1 MRATDARLFA
11 PFLALMAL
19 AGAGPVRA
27 DEVADK
33 ALAVLRT
40 HCGACH
46 GPGGTSKGGF
56 GYVLDRD
63 RLVARNQVVPGSAA
77 DSALYQRVRD
87 GEMPPPGKRPRPGP
101 DDLAALR
108 RWIDAGAPAARAA
121 APTTLVDEAALVRAV
136 LADLRAAEPRQR
148 RFLRYLTLAHLAN
161 AAGSAEEMDG
171 ARHALAKLVN
181 SLSWHPRVT
190 RPQPVDAARTVFRI
204 DLRHYKWS
212 ARLWDRLA
220 AAYPYRL
227 AEASPAAKACAE
239 LAGTAQPYLRG
250 DWFVATASRPPFYHD
265 FLQLPTTDRGLE
277 RLLQVDVAADLQD
290 DGAVRAGF
298 NGSGVAKNNRVIER
312 HDGAHGAYWR
322 SYDFSDNTGRQ
333 NIFER
338 PLGPAPGPHGFRHA
352 GGEIIFH
359 LPNGMQGYL
368 LVDGDGRRVDK
379 APGDIVSDPKRPD
392 RLVENGVSCL
402 SCHVRGLLPKDDQVR
417 AHVLNN
423 ASAFAA
429 RDREAIL
436 ALYAPPERLR
446 RLMKEDMER
455 FARALE
461 KAGVPAGEPE
471 PVLAVTLRYEGV
483 LDLRTAAA
491 EAGLK
496 PDDFAGRLRN
506 AADLARPLGALL
518 ARGGTVQRQV
528 FEETYPELV
537 RLFRLDVGAV
547 PAETVAAGAVPFT
560 GHDGPV
566 RAMAFAPDGRSAAS
580 GGEDRTV
587 RVWDV
592 ASGKE
597 RLRLEGH
604 ADEVTA
610 VAFSADGRHLIS
622 GSGDRTVRV
631 WDVTSGKELRRFQG
645 HTDAVR
651 AVAFSPDGRRALS
664 GGADRTLR
672 LWDVASGK
680 ELVCLS
686 GHSGAVHAVAF
697 SPDGRLALS
706 GGADHTIRLWNV
718 EKAAEVRRFEGHTAA
733 VHAVAF
739 SPDGRRALSGGD
751 GKIAW
756 LWEVATGKGL
766 RRLTGHANA
775 VIAVAFTSDGRRA
788 LTGSSRYQTADRIVR
803 QWDAASGKEVSATD
817 RDSPEGVGCV
827 AFAPDGGRALLGLS
841 DGGVRLWGIKRGR

>member
-1 MRATDARLFA
+1 MRATASRLFA
-11 PFLALMAL
+11 PLLMLSAL
-19 AGAGPVRA
+19 AGAAPARA
-27 DEVADK
+27 DAIADK

-40 HCGACH
+40 HCGSCH

-108 RWIDAGAPAARAA
+108 RWIDAGAPAARTT
-121 APTTLVDEAALVRAV
+121 APAPLVDEPAV
-136 LADLRAAEPRQR
+136 LRTVVADLRAAEPRQR

-161 AAGSAEEMDG
+161 AAAPAEELDA

-190 RPQPVDAARTVFRI
+190 RPQPVDVARTVFRI
-204 DLRHYKWS
+204 DLRHYKWI
-212 ARLWDRLA
+212 ARPWDRLA

-227 AEASPAAKACAE
+227 TEGSPAAKACAE
-239 LAGTAQPYLRG
+239 LAGTPQPYLRG

-277 RLLQVDVAADLQD
+277 RLLQVDVPADLQD
-290 DGAVRAGF
+290 DSAVRAGF

-312 HDGAHGAYWR
+312 HDGPHGAYWR

-338 PLGPAPGPHGFRHA
+338 PLGPAPGPHGFRQA

-359 LPNGMQGYL
+359 LPNGLQGYL

-379 APGDIVSDPKRPD
+379 APGDIVSDPRRPD
-392 RLVENGVSCL
+392 RLVENGLSCL

-417 AHVLNN
+417 AHVARN
-423 ASAFAA
+423 AEAFPP
-429 RDREAIL
+429 RDREAVL

-471 PVLAVTLRYEGV
+471 PVQAVTLRYEGV

-491 EAGLK
+491 EAGLR
-496 PDDFAGRLRN
+496 PDDFAALLRN
-506 AADLARPLGALL
+506 APDLARTLGALL

-528 FEETYPELV
+528 FEETYPELA
-537 RLFRLDVGAV
+537 RLFRLGADAAPV
-547 PAETVAAGAVPFT
+547 ETVAAVGAPFA
-560 GHDGPV
+560 GHDGAV
-566 RAMAFAPDGRSAAS
+566 RALAFAPDGRSAAS

-592 ASGKE
+592 ASGQE

-604 ADEVTA
+604 SEEVLA
-610 VAFSADGRHLIS
+610 VAFSADGRLLLS
-622 GSGDRTVRV
+622 GGADRTLRL
-631 WDVTSGKELRRFQG
+631 WDLASGKELRRLQG

-651 AVAFSPDGRRALS
+651 AVAFSRDGRRALS

-672 LWDVASGK
+672 LWDVAAGK
-680 ELVCLS
+680 ELACLG
-686 GHSGAVHAVAF
+686 GHAGAVRAVAF

-706 GGADHTIRLWNV
+706 GGADHSVRLWDV
-718 EKAAEVRRFEGHTAA
+718 AKGAELRRFEGHTAA

-739 SPDGRRALSGGD
+739 SPDGKRAVSGGD
-751 GKIAW
+751 DKVARLWDVARGK
-756 LWEVATGKGL
+756 EL
-766 RRLTGHANA
+766 RRFTGHANA
-775 VIAVAFTSDGRRA
+775 IIAVACTAAGQV
-788 LTGSSRYQTADRIVR
+788 LTGSSRYQTADRVVR
-803 QWDAASGKEVSATD
+803 RWGAASGKEVPGAN
-817 RDSPEGVGCV
+817 RDGPKGVGCV
-827 AFAPDGGRALLGLS
+827 AFSPDGGRALLGLS
-841 DGGVRLWGIKRGR
+841 GGGMRLWSIGSAP

>member
-1 MRATDARLFA
+1 MRATAARLFA
-11 PFLALMAL
+11 LALTLTAL
-19 AGAGPVRA
+19 ARAAPARA

-46 GPGGTSKGGF
+46 GPGGTAKGGF

-63 RLVARNQVVPGSAA
+63 RLVARNQVVPGNAA
-77 DSALYQRVRD
+77 DSALYQRARD

-101 DDLAALR
+101 DDLTALR
-108 RWIDAGAPAARAA
+108 RWIDAGAPAAR
-121 APTTLVDEAALVRAV
+121 PGPVPLVDEPALLRIV
-136 LADLRAAEPRQR
+136 LTDLRAAEPRQR

-161 AAGSAEEMDG
+161 AAGPAEELDG

-204 DLRHYKWS
+204 DLRHYKWN
-212 ARLWDRLA
+212 ARVWDRLA

-227 AEASPAAKACAE
+227 AEGSPAAKACAE
-239 LAGTAQPYLRG
+239 LAGTPQPYLRG
-250 DWFVATASRPPFYHD
+250 DWFVATAARPPFYHD
-265 FLQLPTTDRGLE
+265 FLQLPATDRGLE

-290 DGAVRAGF
+290 DSAVRAGF

-312 HDGAHGAYWR
+312 HDGPHGAYWR
-322 SYDFSDNTGRQ
+322 SYDFADNTGRQ
-333 NIFER
+333 NVFER

-359 LPNGMQGYL
+359 LPNGLQGYL
-368 LVDGDGRRVDK
+368 LVDADGRRVDK
-379 APGDIVSDPKRPD
+379 APGDIVSDPRRPD
-392 RLVENGVSCL
+392 RLVENGLSCI

-417 AHVLNN
+417 AHVVKN
-423 ASAFAA
+423 AEAFAP

-436 ALYAPPERLR
+436 ALYAPPERMR

-461 KAGVPAGEPE
+461 KAGVPAGDPE

-483 LDLRTAAA
+483 LDLRAAAA
-491 EAGLK
+491 EVGLR
-496 PDDFAGRLRN
+496 PDDFAARLRN
-506 AADLARPLGALL
+506 APDLARPLGALL
-518 ARGGTVQRQV
+518 ARGGTAQRQV
-528 FEETYPELV
+528 FEEAYPELA
-537 RLFRLDVGAV
+537 RLFRLAPDAAPV
-547 PAETVAAGAVPFT
+547 ETAAAGSAPFI

-566 RAMAFAPDGRSAAS
+566 RALAFAPDGRSAAS

-592 ASGKE
+592 ATGKE

-604 ADEVTA
+604 AEEVLA
-610 VAFSADGRHLIS
+610 VAFSADGRRLLS
-622 GSGDRTVRV
+622 AGGDRTLRL
-631 WDVTSGKELRRFQG
+631 WDVASGKELGRFQG

-651 AVAFSPDGRRALS
+651 AVAFSPDGSRALS
-664 GGADRTLR
+664 GGGDRALR
-672 LWDVASGK
+672 LWDVAAGK
-680 ELVCLS
+680 ELACLT

-706 GGADHTIRLWNV
+706 GGADHSVRLWDV
-718 EKAAEVRRFEGHTAA
+718 EKGAELRRFEGHTAA

-739 SPDGRRALSGGD
+739 SPDGKRAVSGGD
-751 GKIAW
+751 DKVAR
-756 LWEVATGKGL
+756 LWEVASGKEL
-766 RRLTGHANA
+766 RRLAGHANA
-775 VIAVAFTSDGRRA
+775 VIAVTFTADGRIIS
-788 LTGSSRYQTADRIVR
+788 GSSRYQTADHVVR
-803 QWDAASGKEVSATD
+803 LWDAASGKEV
-817 RDSPEGVGCV
+817 RDAERDGPGGVGCV
-827 AFAPDGGRALLGLS
+827 AFARDGGRALLGLS
-841 DGGVRLWGIKRGR
+841 EGGLRLWAIGTRR

>member
-1 MRATDARLFA
+1 MRATAARLFA
-11 PFLALMAL
+11 PLLTLTAL
-19 AGAGPVRA
+19 APARA
-27 DEVADK
+27 DEGADK

-56 GYVLDRD
+56 GYALDRD

-87 GEMPPPGKRPRPGP
+87 GEMPPPGKRPRLRP
-101 DDLAALR
+101 DEIATLR
-108 RWIDAGAPAARAA
+108 RWIDAGAPAASPAGF
-121 APTTLVDEAALVRAV
+121 APLVDESALLRIV
-136 LADLRAAEPRQR
+136 LADLRAVEPRQR
-148 RFLRYLTLAHLAN
+148 RFMRYLTLAHLAN
-161 AAGSAEEMDG
+161 AAPPAEELDG

-204 DLRHYKWS
+204 DLRQYKWS
-212 ARLWDRLA
+212 ARQWDRLA

-227 AEASPAAKACAE
+227 AEGAAAAKACAE
-239 LAGTAQPYLRG
+239 LAGTAQPHLRG

-265 FLQLPTTDRGLE
+265 FLQLPATDRGLE

-333 NIFER
+333 NVFER

-359 LPNGMQGYL
+359 LPNGLQGYL

-379 APGDIVSDPKRPD
+379 APGDVVSDPKRPD
-392 RLVENGVSCL
+392 RLVENGLSCL

-417 AHVLNN
+417 AHVLKN
-423 ASAFAA
+423 ARAFAP

-455 FARALE
+455 FGHALE

-506 AADLARPLGALL
+506 APDLARPLGALL

-528 FEETYPELV
+528 FEETYPELA
-537 RLFRLDVGAV
+537 RLFRLGTDVAPAV
-547 PAETVAAGAVPFT
+547 TAAVLAPFA

-566 RAMAFAPDGRSAAS
+566 RALAFAPDGRSAAS

-604 ADEVTA
+604 ADEVLA
-610 VAFSADGRHLIS
+610 VAFSADGRRLLS
-622 GSGDRTVRV
+622 AGGDRTLRL
-631 WDVTSGKELRRFQG
+631 WDASTGKELRRFQG
-645 HTDAVR
+645 HTDSVR

-672 LWDVASGK
+672 LWDVATGK
-680 ELVCLS
+680 ELACFT
-686 GHSGAVHAVAF
+686 GHAGAVHAVAF

-706 GGADHTIRLWNV
+706 GGADHMVRLWDIG
-718 EKAAEVRRFEGHTAA
+718 KAAELRRFEGHTAA

-751 GKIAW
+751 DKVAR
-756 LWEVATGKGL
+756 LWDVATGKEL
-766 RRLTGHANA
+766 CRLAGHANA
-775 VIAVAFTSDGRRA
+775 VIAVAFTADGRA
-788 LTGSSRYQTADRIVR
+788 LTGSSRYQTADRVVR
-803 QWDAASGKEVSATD
+803 LWDCATGKEVAVGD
-817 RDSPEGVGCV
+817 RDGPEGVGCV
-827 AFAPDGGRALLGLS
+827 AFAPDGSRALLGLS
-841 DGGVRLWGIKRGR
+841 DGSLRLWGNGRGR

>member
-1 MRATDARLFA
+1 MRATAARLFA
-11 PFLALMAL
+11 PVLTLTAL
-19 AGAGPVRA
+19 AGAVPAHA

-63 RLVARNQVVPGSAA
+63 RLVARNQIVPGNAA

-87 GEMPPPGKRPRPGP
+87 GEMPPGKRPRPGP
-101 DDLAALR
+101 DDLTALR
-108 RWIDAGAPAARAA
+108 RWIDAGAPAARHA
-121 APTTLVDEAALVRAV
+121 APASLVDETALLRTV
-136 LADLRAAEPRQR
+136 LADLRAVEPRQR
-148 RFLRYLTLAHLAN
+148 RFMRYLTLAHLAN
-161 AAGSAEEMDG
+161 AAPPAEELDA

-190 RPQPVDAARTVFRI
+190 RPQPVDAARTLFRI

-212 ARLWDRLA
+212 ARQWDRLA
-220 AAYPYRL
+220 AVYPYRL
-227 AEASPAAKACAE
+227 AEGSPAAKACAE
-239 LAGTAQPYLRG
+239 LAGTAQPHLRG

-265 FLQLPTTDRGLE
+265 FLQLPATDRGLE
-277 RLLQVDVAADLQD
+277 RLLQVDVAADLLD
-290 DGAVRAGF
+290 DSAVRAGF

-312 HDGAHGAYWR
+312 HDGPHGAYWR

-333 NIFER
+333 NVFER

-359 LPNGMQGYL
+359 LPNGLQGYL

-392 RLVENGVSCL
+392 RLVENGLSCL

-417 AHVLNN
+417 ASVQKN
-423 ASAFAA
+423 ASAFAP
-429 RDREAIL
+429 RDRDAIL

-461 KAGVPAGEPE
+461 KAGVPAGDPE

-483 LDLRTAAA
+483 LDLRAAAA
-491 EAGLK
+491 EAGLR
-496 PDDFAGRLRN
+496 PDDFAARLRN
-506 AADLARPLGALL
+506 APDLARPLGALL

-528 FEETYPELV
+528 FEETYPELA
-537 RLFRLDVGAV
+537 RLFRLGAGAPV
-547 PAETVAAGAVPFT
+547 ETVAAGAVPFA

-566 RAMAFAPDGRSAAS
+566 RALAFAPDGRSAAS

-587 RVWDV
+587 RVWDLDT
-592 ASGKE
+592 GKD

-604 ADEVTA
+604 TDEVTA
-610 VAFSADGRHLIS
+610 VTFSADGRHLLS
-622 GSGDRTVRV
+622 GGGDRTLRLWVV
-631 WDVTSGKELRRFQG
+631 DTGKELRRFLG

-651 AVAFSPDGRRALS
+651 
-664 GGADRTLR
+664 
-672 LWDVASGK
+672 
-680 ELVCLS
+680 
-686 GHSGAVHAVAF
+686 AVAF

-706 GGADHTIRLWNV
+706 GGADRTLRLWDVATGKELGCLTGHAGAVHALAFSPDGRLAISGGADRTVRLWDV
-718 EKAAEVRRFEGHTAA
+718 EKRAELRRFEGHAAA

-751 GKIAW
+751 DKVAR
-756 LWEVATGKGL
+756 LWEVATGKEL
-766 RRLTGHANA
+766 HRFVGHANA
-775 VIAVAFTSDGRRA
+775 VIAVAFTAGGRA
-788 LTGSSRYQTADRIVR
+788 LSGSSRYQTDDRVVR
-803 QWDAASGKEVSATD
+803 LWDVGSGKEVGAG
-817 RDSPEGVGCV
+817 RAAPEGVSCV
-827 AFAPDGGRALLGLS
+827 AFARDGGRALLGCS
-841 DGGVRLWGIKRGR
+841 DGGLRLWAIGAGR